1 MTLGETLHKSL
12 SDWPANTDGPHEATA
27 AAAGWSARVKAA
39 AIDSVGARIQEL
51 ELTRTAPAPDGAT
64 LSGWADGVAKRAS
77 GGLLERLKVHEVD
90 GTENRAV
97 LRSDAPTV
105 KGDVAGYYEVVLT
118 GTERATVNRYQAD
131 RAAGT
136 RREQVPF
143 ALTHEATAKLADDIA
158 G

>member
-12 SDWPANTDGPHEATA
+12 SDWPANTDGPHERTASAGGWTA
-27 AAAGWSARVKAA
+27 AVSAETV
-39 AIDSVGARIQEL
+39 DTVGARL
-51 ELTRTAPAPDGAT
+51 NRLDLTRTDPAPDGLT
-64 LSGWADGVAKRAS
+64 LGGWAEGVAKRAS
-77 GGLLERLKVHEVD
+77 GLLERLKVHEVD
-90 GTENRAV
+90 ATHDTAV

-118 GTERATVNRYQAD
+118 GTEKASVSRYQAD

-136 RREQVPF
+136 PREQVPF
-143 ALTHEATAKLADDIA
+143 TLTHEALGKLADDIA